1 MINGISLT
9 TEDTNTGATT
19 NFHHIDA
26 FNVDYRTKNAYIQV
40 GSYVSKETFDA
51 GKNSITINSIILEN
65 IDFNTIN
72 LEIIYN
78 AVVSKEDSFVYN
90 GVLV

>member
-9 TEDTNTGATT
+9 TEDINTGATST
-19 NFHHIDA
+19 FHHIDA
-26 FNVDYRTKNAYIQV
+26 FNVDYRTKNAYIQI
-40 GSYVSKETFDA
+40 GSYISKETFDA
-51 GKNSITINSIILEN
+51 GKNYIAVNSIVLEN

-72 LEIIYN
+72 LEAIYN